1 MHFDSKLIL
10 FIFFVPRQLSPAS
23 PPLTGVNMFKL
34 RYLAIAS
41 AVAATLTASAIA
53 QAAPVLEPATQH
65 FIDALA
71 AKKGPPIY
79 TLSPADAR
87 NVLAGAQAQPV
98 EKQAAQIED
107 RVIEAG
113 PTGKIA
119 IRT

>member
-1 MHFDSKLIL
+1 
-10 FIFFVPRQLSPAS
+10 
-23 PPLTGVNMFKL
+23 MFKL

-53 QAAPVLEPATQH
+53 QAAPVLEPATQQ

-71 AKKGPPIY
+71 AQKGPPIY

-98 EKQAAQIED
+98 ETVEGAVAVNAPLAPDVMIIGNPG
-107 RVIEAG
+107 RRLNTFFARSMPVI
-113 PTGKIA
+113 TGIVRSVIKMS
-119 IRT
+119 